1 MSTEAKLAVSPADLA
16 DEEIIARVLDG
27 DIEAYAG
34 IMRHHNQRMF
44 RVARS
49 IVKDD
54 AEAMD
59 VVQESFIT
67 AFERLGDLKNTAAL
81 STWIARIVRNTALMK
96 LRKSRRMQYM
106 DEPDF
111 ENVLSMTDNKPRP
124 ELPEAALANKELRE
138 LLVTCIDELPDA
150 FREVFMLRAIEQC
163 SVDETAAIVD
173 IETGTVKSRFHRA
186 RQLLQSRIMEH
197 CDAAGV
203 TVHEFAGHR
212 CDTIVR
218 NVMQTIRQK
227 SANTSPAPAD

>member
-1 MSTEAKLAVSPADLA
+1 MSTKAKLAVSPADLA
-16 DEEIIARVLDG
+16 DEEIIERVLAG
-27 DIEAYAG
+27 DIDAYAG

-44 RVARS
+44 RIARS

-67 AFERLGDLKNTAAL
+67 AFERLGDLKNPAAL
-81 STWIARIVRNTALMK
+81 TMWLARIVRNTALMK

-111 ENVLSMTDNKPRP
+111 ENVLNLADARPRQD
-124 ELPEAALANKELRE
+124 LPEARLANSQLRE

-150 FREVFMLRAIEQC
+150 FREVFMLRAVEHC
-163 SVDETAAIVD
+163 SVDETAEIVQ

-186 RQLLQSRIMEH
+186 RMLLQNRIMEH
-197 CDAAGV
+197 CDEAGIS
-203 TVHEFAGHR
+203 VHEFAGHR

-218 NVMQTIRQK
+218 NVMQTIRA
-227 SANTSPAPAD
+227 SVAHEPAPNPD